1 MNFGL
6 GEWCSLSCAIFWAW
20 ATISFRMAGEKLS
33 PFHLNLF
40 KNLCLFVL
48 MIPTAWLAEG
58 WAWDAIGLED
68 RINLLLSGFIGIC
81 IADFLYFAALN
92 RLGAGLNSIL
102 ACLYSPF
109 VIFFSLLLLPDE
121 RLSTSQ
127 AIGAVV
133 IITGTFIASVSLPKG
148 ERPRELGAGLL
159 LGLASMITMSLGI
172 VIAIPILKSETL
184 FWAIELRL
192 LGGIGVAVLVLLLP
206 GKAKAFSQAL
216 KQKDLPWKPL
226 LGGTLIAAFVALVL
240 WMKGFQLMAEKSSA
254 SIAAVL
260 NQTSTFFTL
269 GLAALFLGERLTM
282 AKTAGAILAFAGVW
296 WIAAN

>member
-40 KNLCLFVL
+40 KNLCLFLL
-48 MIPTAWLAEG
+48 MLPTAWLAEG
-58 WAWDAIGLED
+58 WAWDAISSED
-68 RINLLLSGFIGIC
+68 QFELLVSGFIGIC

-109 VIFFSLLLLPDE
+109 VILFSYVLLNE
-121 RLSTSQ
+121 RLNTAQ

-133 IITGTFIASVSLPKG
+133 IIAGTFLASAPGSKS
-148 ERPRELGAGLL
+148 ERPRELVSGLL
-159 LGLASMITMSLGI
+159 LGIASMITMALGI
-172 VIAIPILKSETL
+172 VIAIPILRAETL
-184 FWAIELRL
+184 YWAIELRL
-192 LGGIGVAVLVLLLP
+192 LGGIGLAVLVLLLP

-226 LGGTLIAAFVALVL
+226 LGGTLFAAFVALVL

-269 GLAALFLGERLTM
+269 GLAALFLRERLTM
-282 AKTAGAILAFAGVW
+282 GKIAGATLAFGGVW
-296 WIAAN
+296 WIATH